1 MVTPKSTN
9 KRTNPEYSLTRI
21 KELAA
26 KSKVIYGSRDVQRD
40 IANLS
45 YSLSDVCD
53 CLCTLEDRHYIE
65 SIRYEKASVWLDV
78 YLCAWQLPDQQRD
91 PLYIKL
97 KLNNDCIMIVLAS
110 FHREGSL

>member
-1 MVTPKSTN
+1 MVTQNSI
-9 KRTNPEYSLTRI
+9 KRKNPEYSLTRI

-26 KSKVIYGSRDVQRD
+26 NGKVIYGSQNVHRD

-45 YSLSDVCD
+45 YSLSDVSQ
-53 CLCTLEDRHYIE
+53 CLNALEPHHYLESTL
-65 SIRYEKASVWLDV
+65 YENTRIWLDV
-78 YLCAWQLPDQQRD
+78 YLCSWHKEGGTID

-97 KLNNDCIMIVLAS
+97 KLNKDCITIVLAS